1 MAAPPATSYVS
12 RRAQQAR
19 AMADDNG
26 KWRLTRSRLFILIFF
41 GIALLFA
48 IMTIFATWEAQREGV
63 VEPPAASGAAASQ
76 S

>member
-1 MAAPPATSYVS
+1 
-12 RRAQQAR
+12 
-19 AMADDNG
+19 MADEHG

-63 VEPPAASGAAASQ
+63 VEPPAAGDTGAGSQ
-76 S
+76 P